1 MKYLIF
7 VSTRH
12 LNAENEMKKRFGS
25 HVVRA
30 ENRFVYNTESILL
43 FWIALFHYIILQ
55 LMIHIFILI

>member
-1 MKYLIF
+1 MKLLIF

-30 ENRFVYNTESILL
+30 ENRFVY
-43 FWIALFHYIILQ
+43 YY
-55 LMIHIFILI
+55 

>member
-7 VSTRH
+7 VLPRH

-43 FWIALFHYIILQ
+43 FSIALFHYII
-55 LMIHIFILI
+55 FNS

>member
-1 MKYLIF
+1 MLTLITLEDVMKLLIS

-30 ENRFVYNTESILL
+30 ENRFVYYWKDSFVLDCFVLL
-43 FWIALFHYIILQ
+43 Y
-55 LMIHIFILI
+55 